1 MSGWRHSGIVVV
13 AATGV
18 AALVLLARWGAEPRV
33 LDPEAPEESPDVA
46 PSPAAALSLIAAPLT
61 VPVAPL
67 AAELEGAIP
76 RRYGSLDRRLD
87 VPGHDRTSIAFALR
101 RGPLDVSFHG
111 RSAQVA
117 TTVRYA
123 MRAWYDPPLLPEMSG
138 SCGVGSPGEDPRL
151 RLIVSGPVTV
161 GRDWRLKARSRLA
174 GLRPASSLQRDRC
187 TVTFL
192 DIDVTDDLVDGAR
205 SFLDAHAEALD
216 SAAAHVDLRR
226 RFSEWWATLQEPIEL
241 ADSLW
246 LVMRPES
253 VTRGSVTGMGDS
265 IRIDLAMRARPA
277 VLMGRRPSLPV
288 VPLPPLDTGT
298 VAPALDVLVDARAGY
313 DAASRFLQRELG
325 GVELAGMGRTVRLDS
340 LSIFGI
346 GGGRLALEVRVS
358 GDVAAR
364 LFLTGTPH
372 VDPTTGRISIPDL
385 DFDVHTRDLVLA
397 TVSWLRA
404 DGLRQLLRSRAQWPG
419 TDVLGWVRARLVEGL
434 NRDLS
439 DELRVSGEVDE
450 VRILGVVATKQA
462 LVVRASARGTAAL
475 SVVQRGS

>member
-1 MSGWRHSGIVVV
+1 MSGWRHSGTVVIV
-13 AATGV
+13 ATGV
-18 AALVLLARWGAEPRV
+18 AAMVLLARWRNEHRV
-33 LDPEAPEESPDVA
+33 LDPQAPEESPDVA
-46 PSPAAALSLIAAPLT
+46 PPRAASPSLIAAPIT

-67 AAELEGAIP
+67 AAELEGAVP
-76 RRYGSLDRRLD
+76 RRYGSLDRRID
-87 VPGHDRTSIAFALR
+87 VPGHDRKSIAFALR

-111 RSAQVA
+111 SVAQVA

-123 MRAWYDPPLLPEMSG
+123 LKAWYDPPLLPEVGG
-138 SCGVGSPGEDPRL
+138 SCGGDPSGTDPRL
-151 RLIVSGPVTV
+151 RLIVSGPITV
-161 GRDWRLKARSRLA
+161 DRDWHLATRSRVSA
-174 GLRPASSLQRDRC
+174 LRPASSEPRDRC

-192 DIDVTDDLVDGAR
+192 DIDLTDELVEGAR

-226 RFSEWWATLQEPIEL
+226 RFAAWWATLQEPIEL

-246 LVMRPES
+246 LVMQPES
-253 VTRGSVTGMGDS
+253 VTRGPVTGLGDS
-265 IRIDLAMRARPA
+265 VRIALAMRARPT
-277 VLMGRRPSLPV
+277 VLMGPRPSLPV
-288 VPLPPLDTGT
+288 VALPPLDTGMVT
-298 VAPALDVLVDARAGY
+298 PSLDVLVDARAGY

-325 GVELAGMGRTVRLDS
+325 GVEVAEMGRTVRLDS
-340 LSIFGI
+340 LRIYGI

-358 GDVAAR
+358 GDVKAR
-364 LFLTGTPH
+364 LFLTGTPR

-385 DFDVHTRDLVLA
+385 EFDVHTRDLVFA

-404 DGLRQLLRSRAQWPG
+404 DALRQLLRSRAEWPG
-419 TDVLGWVRARLVEGL
+419 ADVLGWVRARLVEGL

-439 DELRVSGEVDE
+439 DELRVSGQVDE

-475 SVVQRGS
+475 SVVQGGS